1 MNPDVRI
8 VDEPDC
14 GNAPRREILRD
25 IVKAL
30 ATRDADAVT
39 EYLRVDAV
47 WSLVGDRDLSGT
59 DQIALWI
66 ASMPAPT
73 ELRFESLV
81 THGRE
86 ASASGT
92 LTLASDEQSHFSHV
106 FQFAGATKTAKVKR
120 VASYLITAPSR
131 S

>member
-1 MNPDVRI
+1 MVDSLNV

-25 IVKAL
+25 IVMAL
-30 ATRDADAVT
+30 ATRDADAVAK
-39 EYLRVDAV
+39 YLGPDAV
-47 WSLVGDRDLSGT
+47 WRLAGDRDMTS
-59 DQIALWI
+59 AHEI
-66 ASMPAPT
+66 ASWVASTPAPT

-92 LTLASDEQSHFSHV
+92 LTLASGEVLHFSHV

-120 VASYLITAPSR
+120 ITSYLIAAPST